1 MAVTMQSR
9 EKKDWRDRLHETIY
23 ESNTRAG
30 KIFDVTLLILIFASI
45 LTVVLDSVDRYH
57 EAFGRAF
64 WMLELVFTGLFSIE
78 YILRLIA
85 IRQPHRYVFS
95 FHGIIDL
102 LAIIPGYLSLFFV
115 GAQSLMILRGLR
127 LLRVFRIFKLT
138 QFLTEMKFLGV
149 ALRGSMRKIS
159 IFMFVVLML
168 VTIQGSVMYLVES
181 GTNGFDDIPTS
192 IYWAI
197 VTITTV
203 GYGDISP
210 VTPLGKFIA
219 SIIMLTGYAIIAV
232 PTGIVTTEMALAVK
246 ARREGVQACKNCG
259 REGHDHNAEYCKFCG
274 SKLE

>member
-1 MAVTMQSR
+1 MQSR
-9 EKKDWRDRLHETIY
+9 KKEDWREQLHEIIY
-23 ESNTRAG
+23 ESNTPAG
-30 KIFDVTLLILIFASI
+30 KAFDVSLLILIFASI
-45 LTVVLDSVDRYH
+45 LIVILDSVDSYH
-57 EAFGRAF
+57 ESFGRVF
-64 WMLELVFTGLFSIE
+64 WILELVFTGLFTIE
-78 YILRLIA
+78 YMLRLVA
-85 IRQPHRYVFS
+85 IRQPGRYVLS
-95 FHGIIDL
+95 FLGIIDL

-138 QFLTEMKFLGV
+138 HFLTEMKFLGV
-149 ALRGSMRKIS
+149 ALRGSLRKIS

-168 VTIQGSVMYLVES
+168 VVIQGSVMYLVES
-181 GTNGFDDIPTS
+181 GTNGFNDIPTS

-259 REGHDHNAEYCKFCG
+259 REGHDHNAVYCKFCG